1 VHKCL
6 GVGLPPTSTISKN
19 KFFAETPSAKT
30 SSFVFSALALLAST
44 LVHAQNPINA
54 LPTGGQ
60 VVAGQVAISQTSNAT
75 SATMNVNQASQRAIV
90 NWDSFNVGK
99 NAQVNFNQPNQN
111 AVILNRVTG
120 ASSSVI
126 DGAIKANGQVILV
139 NQNGVT
145 FGKGSQV
152 DAAGVTAS
160 TLDIANKDFMDG
172 KSTYKGNGQGVIFNE
187 GKITTNSD
195 GGYIALL
202 APEVRNQGYLL
213 AKKGSGTVAVAA
225 GEQITLNFQSNSL
238 ISVKVDVATYNGL
251 IENKRVVEVNGG
263 LVVMAA
269 GAANQL
275 MASVIKNTG
284 RISASSAVNNG
295 GIIEFVANTVTQAG
309 KVLANSKSAQGGQI
323 NIVGND
329 ITIAANSKT
338 TATGATGGG
347 QVNVGL
353 ASTAVSGGNQVNA
366 SASQNNFQSQAI
378 VKANAIAASNSKQ
391 MAKTVTMEQGSII
404 DTSATQSGNGGS
416 IAIWSE
422 LKTIVAGTLQSMG
435 GLLSG
440 NGGFIETSSKGVV
453 ALSPTANITTRANSN
468 SGKSGTWLLD
478 PIDLTIDATAA
489 NVISAALA
497 NNNVVIEVNANTVA
511 CPGMGVCT
519 QSGSGNLSI
528 ASGADILKA
537 GVNYTSLT
545 LLASG
550 TFTLNANISGQNL
563 DVIIRS
569 SAAYLNAGS
578 IISASTVT
586 VQAPAIY
593 AAGVIQTSNYFG
605 GTSSS
610 PLGNAINLLAQA
622 IYISGRLN
630 LGSNLPTNAA
640 TTVLVNG
647 MIKRTEDLP
656 AYLNSLNAS
665 VNSLDQ
671 VYSSTAANDLSLLQA
686 NQVNQVS
693 QSSQSQSNVI
703 NLFASNSIT
712 LNSTAQILANGTTG
726 ASIYVSAPNITTQ
739 SGSVIQANG
748 NNGPGGLISFSG
760 DQMTVSG
767 SIVANGTTDGG
778 AITLIAN
785 NGDLNIQNALIQ
797 TNGST
802 GRGGS
807 IGLSANNR
815 VAIEHTTIEATG
827 FNQGGSIK
835 IGNDASNGTLPFA
848 LSTTLDQYTSLNAS
862 QLDSN
867 TSNQS
872 GGLIE
877 TSGATLNLLATIN
890 AGRGGMWL
898 LDPNNVTIST
908 AATSGGTLPSYTAT
922 ASASVVNAT
931 DIQTQINAGTS
942 VTILANGTIT
952 QSAALTFNVVAA
964 GQMPTLTISTTLGSQ
979 QAISLAAMTDNTSA
993 TGSGVNLSV
1002 KSAGG
1007 FIALTGAISL
1017 KGSVTLDNTYQVGGS
1032 VSGYITSTNAAT
1044 LLTAIAAGA
1053 TPVISVTGAIS
1064 SKSFTVNAVSNSN
1077 VDTWYTNSA
1086 ITTSGDINITSL
1098 NIYTASAGSALD
1110 IYGSLIST
1118 AGAVT
1123 LSAVNN
1129 GPNAALTVWSGP
1141 VKAFGAVTMTGT
1153 AYGTTYSGLWLSS
1166 GTTTALAVQGG
1177 SVSLT
1182 GNTYNS
1188 GTVATYAAI
1197 YSNVAMPIIANSG
1210 DITITSNV
1218 TNKANAGIIL
1228 TGPITQNTSGGNITF
1243 TANSSISQTGAITVA
1258 ANTSGAS
1265 SNIIYDTTLGN
1276 KTSTVSQG
1284 ALTINSGSTQGI
1296 NYSILTAGSPI
1307 SVGAISVPGAIS
1319 LNNTYGCAGVSCTPA
1334 SGFITTSNFSTL
1346 ATTTTHAVLVSGV
1359 LHSGSYAGSN
1369 AITLKGIT
1377 YSANSGVATL
1387 VASTA
1392 AFLADT
1398 GNISINGITNTGN
1411 GVMINAGATTTTTSG
1426 SVSITG
1432 SQNVGNAAVNVNAA
1446 ITASGSVTLL
1456 GTNNGGNYTVW
1467 VATAVNAGTGISI
1480 TGNATTSAVDTVNI
1494 GGALTVTG
1502 VGSSISVAATNTAA
1516 GGASGI
1522 VDSGAITLASGSN
1535 LTFTSNNVINQSGAI
1550 TEAAN
1555 ASGVAANVLYNTTA
1569 GNYLSNITAGT
1580 FTSTSTGA
1588 NAVVNYSITA
1598 NGSAIVVPALSTSG
1612 LILIDNR
1619 CSGCATP
1626 ITDLSASATNTTSL
1640 TGIKIGGNLTAGT
1653 SVTVH
1658 GINYGLYNGVYIT
1671 GAYNITAGTSIT
1683 LDGSTMIPSSTTM
1696 RGLYQPTGGTFT
1708 AGTTINLTGVSNQNY
1723 GGILINSSMS
1733 ASGNITIFGNTI
1745 NPAQAGQNDGVSF
1758 TNSAGSIT
1766 SINGNISITGQTVGL
1781 ASTGAVIAIALVAN
1795 NGTVTIVGN
1804 SNNTYGVNL
1813 SQPITAMQISITG
1826 TLSASGTGATYITSA
1841 GILNIVSAASSMYT
1855 NGGVNAI
1862 TIIGNTNTTT
1872 SGGITDAGAVN
1883 VNSSGGDVLY
1893 KSNGVINVT
1902 GTVTLKK
1909 NVSNGPQNIVFDTTI
1924 GDKNSTISFGTL
1936 NIETGSTA
1944 AVNFTERTAG
1954 AAVTSGTMS
1963 LPGYILLD
1971 NTWGCG
1977 TTGCTPTSGYIAI
1990 GSTATLATTS
2000 NAINA
2005 NGALTAGAY
2014 SGSTGIT
2021 IKGISNGGYGA
2032 NITAALNSGGIISVT
2047 GVAATG
2053 NYGVYEIAAATAS
2066 GNITLVGSSNGA
2078 GTGAYITAGLTSTA
2092 GAISVTGSTV
2102 SGSYGIYDS
2111 ANVTAAGNITYIG
2124 YETSTSATGSF
2135 GVYLSAM
2142 TLNSTGGNIVV
2153 NGASQ
2158 GAGTGVFFSSSNTT
2172 WSMTTGSTGSIS
2184 VLGYAPLTGVNGVTD
2199 TAGYGSMNAG
2209 SGGITI
2215 SAYGGS
2221 YSSNNG
2227 AAYLVNYVANT
2238 TGTFTIQGATL
2249 SGNNAAAAS
2258 GVAASAAGNGIY
2270 IPTNSTQTIGG
2281 SSYTGITATGNIG
2294 LSGASSSSGNG
2305 IYLGASLN
2313 SSGTITLAG
2322 STVSGSYGIYGSA
2335 NVTAAGN
2342 ISYAGYE
2349 TSTATSSTYGIY
2361 LTGSTLNS
2369 TGGNITVNGVTQGNG
2384 TGVFFSTANTA
2395 WSMTTGATGSISI
2408 LGYVPL
2414 TGFNAVADTT
2424 TSYASLN
2431 AGTGGITISVYGGS
2445 FSGNNGAL
2453 YFDNFVANTT
2463 GTFTIQGATL
2473 SGNTAVAAPG
2483 VAATAAGHG
2492 IYIFNNNSQTI
2503 GSVTYTGILATGNI
2517 SLAGASNSGGNGVY
2531 MGSNL
2536 KSSSGTIS
2544 LSGSTVSGSYGIYQS
2559 AISTA
2564 AGNINYVGYETSTS
2578 TSSTYG
2584 VSLPGATLNSTGG
2597 NITVN
2602 GVSQGNGTGVFFS
2615 SSNTAWSMTTG
2626 STGSISI
2633 LGYVPLTG
2641 FNGVADI
2648 ANSYGSMN
2656 AGSGGITISS
2666 SGGSYSGNNGAVYL
2680 ANYVA
2685 NTTGTFTIQGATL
2698 SGNTAVAATGV
2709 AASAAGHGIYIQ
2721 NNSSQTIGGTTYT
2734 GITATGNINIAG
2746 TSSSAGYG
2754 VYQSSVLSSTSGSVT
2769 VTGITNSG
2777 TDGSYVNANI
2787 TAGGGVFLT
2796 GTNASTAN
2804 PTYGLYDNGIT
2815 ILTTGTFTAGTDAVT
2830 MTGTGGGSGAL
2841 YLYTGSV
2848 ITNNST
2854 RGRTNLIANNGNF
2867 VDPVTVTNA
2876 STAGA
2881 IMVSAIGTNAAVVST
2896 AGSTFTQNSND
2907 GVYIASS
2914 NNGNVSPPKI
2924 INNGAGSVVIVAGA
2938 YLPIGTSTGGQITGV
2953 STNTITSP
2961 NGNVYLYSGSIT
2973 GSTNINYL
2981 ASSLATLTFNNTV
2994 FGQAYKAGG
3003 TDGVVA
3009 TSLPDTLIN
3018 IANIPNATTTTTVT
3032 AGSTY
3037 GPVIQFRQTI
3047 THNILLSAVASLTKV
3062 YGTTDPLATAGNL
3075 AVAGSL
3081 DYALN
3086 QKFVI
3091 TGNTSVTG
3099 TGAAAAATWSIAGTG
3114 TTFTDS
3120 ILISRL
3126 MNSIYGVRTAGE
3138 NVGTYNYTLYSNIR
3152 GLTITAATGT
3162 TQPGT
3167 STPGATLTITAAPL
3181 TITDAGSSSVY
3192 GGASTYQGLVT
3203 SAGFTLTGLVASI
3216 NGVAT
3221 GDAVGSVTQTI
3232 RTGAVI
3238 GSGTTVTGA
3247 TTPSLTTVVPSN
3259 TTYNAVPSA
3268 AVGTNLGNYTITYVG
3283 NTYTVTAPTIIVT
3296 AIGDTKVYGATTTV
3310 TNGVVYTGS
3319 SSSASNLLGYTL
3331 TGSPLPTGVTA
3342 TGVTLTLSSAA
3353 ATAGI
3358 GSYTITPS
3366 LLTTSGVLSGYNIN
3380 YVTGTLTVTAAPLT
3394 VTTNASSVYGSGTTT
3409 NTPVVTGL
3417 QNGNTVTA
3425 AVIQAINNLN
3435 QQSVGTYGNTTTTTG
3450 LTFGSGSASNYAI
3463 TYLPGTLTVTP
3474 KALTITANAVN
3485 TNYGTP
3491 VSLGSSAFSTSGLVT
3506 TNGLSD
3512 AVSGVT
3518 LQYNSTATVPGT
3530 VNAAT
3535 YTGAI
3540 TASNAAG
3547 SGLSNYNITY
3557 VPANLVVAAAPIT
3570 ITANNVTTTYGSAVT
3585 PTGFSITSGQLYNG
3599 NTITGVTL
3607 AYAGTSAVQNGT
3619 SGTPNVG
3626 TYSGVNG
3633 IVPSAATGSFAPSN
3647 YTITYVNGNL
3657 TVNKATASISATKV
3671 YDGSATFTAASIG
3684 TFTVLGVNGEV
3695 LGITGAA
3702 AANSPDVLTANT
3714 FQTLGTL
3721 ALANGPNGS
3730 TQGLASNYQL
3740 PTVTTLSITP
3750 KLLTASISSAI
3761 SKTYDTTATAT
3772 LVAGDN
3778 TLTPSGT
3785 TTTSGS
3791 YTLSGFVSGQGA
3803 VINQTAGL
3811 YNSAN
3816 ATANTMVGTNKATS
3830 VSASLV
3836 NSNYT
3841 ALGSTNL
3848 SNYSLPTTVTG
3859 TGQIT
3864 QAGLT
3869 VSADPIT
3876 LFTGVTPNYTSTIT
3890 GLLGGQTVTVTY
3902 TVPPNTD
3909 PAAPTVSGTI
3919 TPAVTS
3925 SAISGN
3931 YAITV
3936 NTAQLAVASFRDM
3949 VFTGYSTSKVYGQ
3962 VNSTTNLATVGAP
3975 TVSYCA
3981 TSSGSCVGNIL
3992 SLVLTAPTG
4001 SGNIWTATDAA
4012 SGASYTFALTASV
4025 VAGNYSAGSYLNV
4038 GSYVTT
4044 PGTATGSNG
4053 SLTVGTKYYNT
4064 GVLTVTPLAV
4074 TPVNN
4079 STPTKQ
4085 YDTTTA
4091 FASAPSLGVTPL
4103 VGDILTVSGTG
4114 AYGSKTVGANLN
4126 YTISNITLGGGSAA
4140 NYVLASNLAST
4151 GLSGTNGVITPAPLT
4166 VSGLVANN
4174 KVYDTTTAATI
4185 SSASQSLSG
4194 VIGSDAVN
4202 ISSTGNYAGVFA
4214 SKNVANGI
4222 AVTANT
4228 TNVTTAVGIISTMS
4242 GVTLAGADAANYYVA
4257 GPGSSLSANITAAPV
4272 TISGTR
4278 VYNGTTAFSAANLS
4292 VSGVGGE
4299 TLVFASGS
4307 GSANSPN
4314 VGVANTLSSVG
4325 TLALGNG
4332 TGSSVGLAG
4341 NYTLTNPVISSISIT
4356 PESIVVSASNAQKVY
4371 DATTA
4376 MPSSNVTNVSTV
4388 ISAIATPVL
4397 VSGTLYA
4404 NASNGGASDNL
4415 TGGNFAYTD
4424 ANAGSS
4430 NKTVTV
4436 SGVLVSD
4443 GNNGHNYTISY
4454 INNTTSTITPA
4465 PVTISGVATF
4475 NGTNITSNLT
4485 VTGVAGQTLSI
4496 VGATATMASANA
4508 GSNLITGLTGGTL
4521 VSGGSNPGNVSNYTL
4536 LSPTLGNVVVS
4547 SASITISA
4555 TNTIKTFDNSLLTS
4569 GSSVTQAPTP
4579 VLVSGVLYG
4588 SDTLSGG
4595 NYLYTDVNAGAANK
4609 TVTVGG
4615 VSVLN
4620 GSTNVTGNYVI
4631 SYVDN
4636 TTSTIN
4642 KAALTVSGL
4651 SVAGSVYNGTTAAT
4665 LTGTPILSGVIA
4677 GTSVSLSG
4685 AATVGAFS
4693 SANAGSNL
4701 SVTPDL
4707 SGFSLTGPAAANY
4720 VLTGVTS
4727 PLTGTIAPL
4736 PLTAT
4741 IVGSPTMQYGATT
4754 LYSGLTSSNYQL
4766 SGFITGQSASI
4777 SQAVGNFNSA
4787 NVANANSITAS
4798 FTPVNFVAAS
4808 GTILSN
4814 YVLPTSATG
4823 TASITPAPITV
4834 VANNVV
4840 SFVGVAPTLTNQIT
4854 VTGLQGS
4861 DTVSTALLTSSV
4873 TNTASSSAP
4882 GTYVG
4887 ALVPSATANSNYSI
4901 VGFTSSNL
4909 TIADAGQLVLTVG
4922 AGNNSAVYG
4931 TYSSA
4936 NISQAGNAA
4945 ISNVLGQYCTNC
4957 VAGMVATPNFVSLTV
4972 TPPVAGSNVWT
4983 ATDSISPGTAAQG
4996 VYNFTV
5002 TPQVSAS
5009 SYSTG
5014 GYLKVGS
5021 YTLSPSSVTT
5031 AAGQA
5036 TNYNTSLPVVYNSGT
5051 LTITPLVLTFSSGP
5065 TTTYNGTTTINN
5077 VSVTPANQLAGDVL
5091 QVAVSGTLANP
5102 NASAGSAAY
5111 SLSSAVVTGADA
5123 ANYIFSNTA
5132 SGASGVNATVSPA
5145 PITVSSSS
5153 TSKTYDTTTAV
5164 GTAVSPTLV
5173 SGVLY
5178 TNTATGAVDSLVSV
5192 NAVYADPNSGAGNK
5206 VLTLSGAQINNGL
5219 LNASANYAITYLN
5232 NTTSTITPA
5241 PLTVSGL
5248 SAPATTYNGGTATVI
5263 NSGTLSLVGALPGA
5277 SVAIT
5282 RGTVTQGTLAS
5293 VNAGSNISVTPN
5305 LSALVIDNQ
5314 NYIIVGATT
5323 PLSTTINPAPLTI
5336 SGLSVAP
5343 VNYNGTTIATITG
5356 TPVLSGALYGQSVT
5370 INSGS
5375 VTAGAYASAN
5385 AGTNVLVTPNL
5396 SNLVLSNPNFTVS
5409 GTTTALTGTIAPLQL
5424 TATIIG
5430 SPTMQYNGSTTIA
5443 GLSSAN
5449 YQLSGLLSGQGIT
5462 INQNVGNLN
5471 SPNVANATS
5480 MTAILTAN
5488 NFTANSGTVL
5498 SNYILPTTASGAAGM
5513 TPAPLTMTAN
5523 NAVTFIGVAPTLS
5536 YTLTGLQGA
5545 DVASSVLANA
5555 SVVSTISNPGAGSY
5569 TGVLVPSATAN
5580 SNYTLTTSNGNL
5592 SVASNLQL
5600 VIAAGNNTQTYG
5612 VLGSSNQNTAV
5623 TGVTAKYCTNCGAQG
5638 ISNPTYVSLS
5648 VSGSGNSWAA
5658 TDSYSGNTATY
5669 AFTVTPVIGTN
5680 SYSVGSSTPTGN
5692 YINVGNYIL
5701 QPGALTT
5708 TSGSPNYNPTLPVIY
5723 SAGTLSITPFIISS
5737 ANNPT
5742 GGVNS
5747 LVQQYNGSSSINNA
5761 PLALAGL
5768 PAGVSLVVSGSGT
5781 LASPNAGTQTYSIAN
5796 LVLSGA
5802 DAANFGFSAPLTGNA
5817 TITPAPIT
5825 VSTLN
5830 VVKTFD
5836 NTTTTSGANVTQA
5849 PTPVLLSGVLY
5860 SQNGVQDILSGG
5872 VYTYSNVNAGL
5883 GNKVVT
5889 PSAVAVMNAGVVNSG
5904 NYSISYVNNTTSTIN
5919 PASLTISGLSATA
5932 RTYNATTGANLT
5944 GTPTIAGNTF
5954 GINLHLNGTATSG
5967 TFASA
5972 NAGPN
5977 IAVTPDLLALT
5988 VGNPNFVIV
5997 GTTAPL
6003 TATISPAPLTI
6014 SGLTALNATY
6024 TGTTN
6029 AAISGTPSLSGAL
6042 YGQTVTISAGSVTA
6056 GSFASP
6062 NAAPGIVV
6070 TPNLSALTLSNPNF
6084 TIVGTTTP
6092 LTATINPAPITIS
6105 GNMVYTGLNSV
6116 PTQSLI
6122 ATGVNGQTLSVVAG
6136 SGVLTAVGPGA
6147 IGLSAVNGLVLAD
6160 GSGLASNYTLV
6171 NPILG
6176 AVQIAAV
6183 PAPFISNNAPIDYLV
6198 INTVNNFGM
6207 NIYGAASFRPV
6218 MPNSIVVSE
6227 NSSKTNDNTS
6237 NEADDIVACIP
6248 DELDTWQ
6255 CRYDQ

>member
-1 VHKCL
+1 VRKCL
-6 GVGLPPTSTISKN
+6 DVGSLPTSIIPKN
-19 KFFAETPSAKT
+19 KFFAEAISAKKF
-30 SSFVFSALALLAST
+30 SFAFSTLALLTST
-44 LVHAQNPINA
+44 LVHAQTSINA

-126 DGAIKANGQVILV
+126 EGAIKANGQVILV

-160 TLDIANKDFMDG
+160 TLDIANQEFMDG
-172 KSTYKGNGQGVIFNE
+172 KSTYKGNGQGAITNQ
-187 GKITTNSD
+187 GKISSNSD

-251 IENKRVVEVNGG
+251 IENKRVVEVSGG

-275 MASVIKNTG
+275 MATVIKNTG
-284 RISASSAVNNG
+284 RISANSAVNNG
-295 GIIEFVANTVTQAG
+295 GVIEFVANKVMQAG
-309 KVLANSKSAQGGQI
+309 KVLANSKTAQGGQI

-347 QVNVGL
+347 QVNIGL
-353 ASTAVSGGNQVNA
+353 ASTAVSGGNQINA
-366 SASQNNFQSQAI
+366 SAAQNNIQSQTT

-391 MAKTVTMEQGSII
+391 MAKTVTIEQGSII

-422 LKTIVAGTLQSMG
+422 LKTMVAGTLQSMG

-440 NGGFIETSSKGVV
+440 NGGFIETSSKGLV
-453 ALSPTANITTRANSN
+453 ALGSTANITTRANSS
-468 SGKSGTWLLD
+468 SGKTGTWLLD
-478 PIDLTIDATAA
+478 PIDLTIDAAAA
-489 NVISAALA
+489 NVISAALS
-497 NNNVVIEVNANTVA
+497 NNNVVIEVNANTA
-511 CPGMGVCT
+511 SCPSIGTCT
-519 QSGSGNLSI
+519 QNGNGNLLI

-537 GVNYTSLT
+537 GANYTSLT

-550 TFTLNANISGQNL
+550 TFSLNANISGQNL

-647 MIKRTEDLP
+647 MIKRTEDFP
-656 AYLNSLNAS
+656 VYLNSLNAS

-671 VYSSTAANDLSLLQA
+671 VYSSTAANDPNLLQA

-693 QSSQSQSNVI
+693 QSSQSQGNVI

-712 LNSTAQILANGTTG
+712 LNSTAQILATGTTG
-726 ASIYVSAPNITTQ
+726 GSIYVSAPNITTQ
-739 SGSVIQANG
+739 AGSVIQANG

-767 SIVANGTTDGG
+767 SIAANGTTDGG

-785 NGDLNIQNALIQ
+785 HGDLNIQNALIQ

-807 IGLSANNR
+807 IGLSANNH
-815 VAIEHTTIEATG
+815 VTIEHTTIEATG

-848 LSTTLDQYTSLNAS
+848 LLTTLDATTSLNAS
-862 QLDSN
+862 QLDSSL
-867 TSNQS
+867 SNQN

-877 TSGATLNLLATIN
+877 TSGATLNLLASIN

-898 LDPNNVTIST
+898 LDPNNVTISS
-908 AATSGGTLPSYTAT
+908 AATSGGTLPSYTAS

-952 QSAALTFNVVAA
+952 QSTALTFNITGSALT
-964 GQMPTLTISTTLGSQ
+964 PTLTLNNSSGSMQGITL
-979 QAISLAAMTDNTSA
+979 LAMTDNSS
-993 TGSGVNLSV
+993 GSGSKVNLSV
-1002 KSAGG
+1002 ISSG
-1007 FIALTGAISL
+1007 GAIAVNGAINL
-1017 KGSVTLDNTYQVGGS
+1017 KGTVTLDNTYRVGGS
-1032 VSGYITSTNAAT
+1032 ASGYINSGLSGWSALAT
-1044 LLTAIAAGA
+1044 TGMGVSIAASSNLSA
-1053 TPVISVTGAIS
+1053 SSIVI
-1064 SKSFTVNAVSNSN
+1064 N
-1077 VDTWYTNSA
+1077 
-1086 ITTSGDINITSL
+1086 
-1098 NIYTASAGSALD
+1098 
-1110 IYGSLIST
+1110 
-1118 AGAVT
+1118 
-1123 LSAVNN
+1123 AVNN
-1129 GPNAALTVWSGP
+1129 GTVGAIVLAANLTATSGNI
-1141 VKAFGAVTMTGT
+1141 
-1153 AYGTTYSGLWLSS
+1153 
-1166 GTTTALAVQGG
+1166 
-1177 SVSLT
+1177 SLT
-1182 GNTYNS
+1182 
-1188 GTVATYAAI
+1188 ATATGGYGVTNANGAWA
-1197 YSNVAMPIIANSG
+1197 SNLTTANSG
-1210 DITITSNV
+1210 AVIITATATGSTAIPIYFGSAQAISAKSITINSSSTTSPYGAYLNILTIVAGGSDITVTSTV
-1218 TNKANAGIIL
+1218 GATNDTGI
-1228 TGPITQNTSGGNITF
+1228 N
-1243 TANSSISQTGAITVA
+1243 QTGAITD
-1258 ANTSGAS
+1258 N
-1265 SNIIYDTTLGN
+1265 
-1276 KTSTVSQG
+1276 
-1284 ALTINSGSTQGI
+1284 
-1296 NYSILTAGSPI
+1296 
-1307 SVGAISVPGAIS
+1307 
-1319 LNNTYGCAGVSCTPA
+1319 
-1334 SGFITTSNFSTL
+1334 
-1346 ATTTTHAVLVSGV
+1346 
-1359 LHSGSYAGSN
+1359 
-1369 AITLKGIT
+1369 
-1377 YSANSGVATL
+1377 
-1387 VASTA
+1387 
-1392 AFLADT
+1392 
-1398 GNISINGITNTGN
+1398 
-1411 GVMINAGATTTTTSG
+1411 
-1426 SVSITG
+1426 
-1432 SQNVGNAAVNVNAA
+1432 
-1446 ITASGSVTLL
+1446 
-1456 GTNNGGNYTVW
+1456 
-1467 VATAVNAGTGISI
+1467 
-1480 TGNATTSAVDTVNI
+1480 
-1494 GGALTVTG
+1494 
-1502 VGSSISVAATNTAA
+1502 
-1516 GGASGI
+1516 
-1522 VDSGAITLASGSN
+1522 ASGSN
-1535 LTFTSNNVINQSGAI
+1535 ISFVTNGIINQAGAI
-1550 TEAAN
+1550 TEVAN
-1555 ASGVAANVLYNTTA
+1555 ASGVAANVLFNTTS
-1569 GNYLSNITAGT
+1569 GNYLSNITVGT

-1588 NAVVNYSITA
+1588 NAVVNYSVTA

-1612 LILIDNR
+1612 SILIDNR

-1626 ITDLSASATNTTSL
+1626 ITDASASATNATSL
-1640 TGIKIGGNLTAGT
+1640 NAVKITGSLTAGT

-1658 GINYGLYNGVYIT
+1658 GVNYGLYDGVYIT
-1671 GAYNITAGTSIT
+1671 AAYNITAGTSIT
-1683 LDGSTMIPSSTTM
+1683 LDGSGMIPSSSTM
-1696 RGLYQPTGGTFT
+1696 RGIYQPTGGTFT

-1758 TNSAGSIT
+1758 TNGTGSIT

-1795 NGTVTIVGN
+1795 NGSVTIVGS

-1813 SQPITAMQISITG
+1813 SRPITAMQISITG
-1826 TLSASGTGATYITSA
+1826 TLSASGTGAVYITSA
-1841 GILNIVSAASSMYT
+1841 GVLNIVSTASSLYA

-1862 TIIGNTNTTT
+1862 TVIGNTNTTT
-1872 SGGITDAGAVN
+1872 SGGITEAGAVN
-1883 VNSSGGDVLY
+1883 VNTSGGDVLF

-1902 GTVTLKK
+1902 GTITLSQ
-1909 NVSNGPQNIVFDTTI
+1909 NISGSPQNIVFDTTV
-1924 GDKNSTISFGTL
+1924 GDKNSTISFSTL
-1936 NIETGSTA
+1936 NIGSGSTA
-1944 AVNFTERTAG
+1944 AVNFTEKTSG
-1954 AAVTSGTMS
+1954 AAIASGTMS

-1971 NTWGCG
+1971 DTWGCG
-1977 TTGCTPTSGYIAI
+1977 TTNCTPASGYIAN
-1990 GSTATLATTS
+1990 GTTATLATTS
-2000 NAINA
+2000 NAIA
-2005 NGALTAGAY
+2005 VNGVLTAGAY

-2021 IKGISNGGYGA
+2021 IKGISDGGYGVY
-2032 NITAALNSGGIISVT
+2032 ITSAINSGGIISVT
-2047 GVAATG
+2047 GAAATG
-2053 NYGVYEIAAATAS
+2053 NYGIYESGAATAS

-2078 GTGAYITAGLTSTA
+2078 GTGVYVSAGLISSS
-2092 GAISVTGSTV
+2092 GAIAVTGSTV

-2111 ANVTAAGNITYIG
+2111 ANVMAAGNITYTG
-2124 YETSTSATGSF
+2124 YETSTAATGAY

-2142 TLNSTGGNIVV
+2142 TLNSTGGNITV

-2172 WSMTTGSTGSIS
+2172 WSMVTGSTGSIS

-2221 YSSNNG
+2221 FSSTNG

-2238 TGTFTIQGATL
+2238 TGAYTIQGATL
-2249 SGNNAAAAS
+2249 SGNNAAAAP
-2258 GVAASAAGNGIY
+2258 GAAASAAGNGIN
-2270 IPTNSTQTIGG
+2270 ISTNSTQTIGG
-2281 SSYTGITATGNIG
+2281 TSYTGITATGNIG

-2395 WSMTTGATGSISI
+2395 WSMTTGSTGFISI

-2453 YFDNFVANTT
+2453 YFDNFVANTA

-2503 GSVTYTGILATGNI
+2503 GGVTYTGILATGNI
-2517 SLAGASNSGGNGVY
+2517 SLAGASNGGGNGVY

-2536 KSSSGTIS
+2536 KSSSGAIS
-2544 LSGSTVSGSYGIYQS
+2544 LTGSTVSGSYGIYQN

-2615 SSNTAWSMTTG
+2615 SANTAWSMTTG
-2626 STGSISI
+2626 SAGSISV

-2656 AGSGGITISS
+2656 AGSGGITISA

-2680 ANYVA
+2680 VNYVA
-2685 NTTGTFTIQGATL
+2685 NTTGTLTIQGATL
-2698 SGNTAVAATGV
+2698 SGNSAVAAPGV
-2709 AASAAGHGIYIQ
+2709 AASGAGHGVYIQ
-2721 NNSSQTIGGTTYT
+2721 NNISQTIGGVTYT

-2754 VYQSSVLSSTSGSVT
+2754 IYQSSVLTSSSGSVT
-2769 VTGITNSG
+2769 ATGITSSG
-2777 TDGSYVNANI
+2777 TDGGYFNANI
-2787 TAGGGVFLT
+2787 TAGSGVFLT

-2804 PTYGLYDNGIT
+2804 ATYGLYDNGIT

-2841 YLYTGSV
+2841 VLAAGSA

-2896 AGSTFTQNSND
+2896 AGTTFTQNSND

-2914 NNGNVSPPKI
+2914 NNGNVAPPKI
-2924 INNGAGSVVIVAGA
+2924 INNGTGSVVIAAGA

-2994 FGQAYKAGG
+2994 FGQAYKSGS

-3018 IANIPNATTTTTVT
+3018 IANIPNLSTTTTIT

-3099 TGAAAAATWSIAGTG
+3099 TGAAAAASWSIAGTG

-3138 NVGTYNYTLYSNIR
+3138 NVGTYNYTLYSNIH

-3167 STPGATLTITAAPL
+3167 TTSGATLTITAAPL

-3203 SAGFTLTGLVASI
+3203 SAGFTITGLVTSI

-3238 GSGTTVTGA
+3238 GSGTTITGA
-3247 TTPSLTTVVPSN
+3247 TSPSLTTVVPSN

-3268 AVGTNLGNYTITYVG
+3268 AVGTNLGNYSITYVG
-3283 NTYTVTAPTIIVT
+3283 NTYVVTAPTIIVT
-3296 AIGDTKVYGATTTV
+3296 AVADSKIYGATTTV

-3353 ATAGI
+3353 ATAGV

-3417 QNGNTVTA
+3417 QNNNTVA
-3425 AVIQAINNLN
+3425 ASVIQAINNLN

-3450 LTFGSGSASNYAI
+3450 LTFGVGSSSNYTI

-3485 TNYGTP
+3485 TNYGTA

-3506 TNGLSD
+3506 TNGLGD
-3512 AVSGVT
+3512 AITGVT
-3518 LQYNSTATVPGT
+3518 LQYNGGATVPGT

-3540 TASNAAG
+3540 TASNVAG
-3547 SGLSNYNITY
+3547 SGLSNYSINY

-3607 AYAGTSAVQNGT
+3607 AYAGTSVVQNGAN
-3619 SGTPNVG
+3619 GTPNVG

-3633 IVPSAATGSFAPSN
+3633 IVPSLATGSFTPSN
-3647 YTITYVNGNL
+3647 YSITYANGSL
-3657 TVNKATASISATKV
+3657 TVSKATVTISATKV
-3671 YDGSATFTAASIG
+3671 YDGSATFTAGSVG
-3684 TFTVLGVNGEV
+3684 TLTVLGVNGEV
-3695 LGITGAA
+3695 LGITGTA

-3721 ALANGPNGS
+3721 ALANGPNGQ
-3730 TQGLASNYQL
+3730 TGIIPGLASNYQL
-3740 PTVTTLSITP
+3740 PTVTTVSITP
-3750 KLLTASISSAI
+3750 KLLTASISSII

-3778 TLTPSGT
+3778 TLTASGT
-3785 TTTSGS
+3785 ITTSGS

-3811 YNSAN
+3811 YNSPN
-3816 ATANTMVGTNKATS
+3816 ATANTMVGANKATS

-3836 NSNYT
+3836 TSNYT
-3841 ALGSTNL
+3841 ALGGTNL

-3859 TGQIT
+3859 AGQIN
-3864 QAGLT
+3864 QASLT

-3876 LFTGVTPNYTSTIT
+3876 LFSGVTPNYTSTVT
-3890 GLLGGQTVTVTY
+3890 GLLGGQTVAVTY
-3902 TVPPNTD
+3902 TAPPNSD
-3909 PAAPTVSGTI
+3909 PMAPTVSGTI
-3919 TPAVTS
+3919 TPTVSS

-3981 TSSGSCVGNIL
+3981 TSAGSCVGNIL

-4001 SGNIWTATDAA
+4001 SGNVWTATDAA
-4012 SGASYTFALTASV
+4012 SGASYTFAVTTSA

-4044 PGTATGSNG
+4044 PGTAAGSNG

-4064 GVLTVTPLAV
+4064 GVLTVTPLTV

-4079 STPTKQ
+4079 SAPTKQ

-4091 FASAPSLGVTPL
+4091 FTSAPSLGIAPL
-4103 VGDILTVSGTG
+4103 AGDSLTVSGTG
-4114 AYGSKTVGANLN
+4114 AYNVKNVGTNLN

-4140 NYVLASNLAST
+4140 NYILSST
-4151 GLSGTNGVITPAPLT
+4151 SLSGSNGVITPAPLT
-4166 VSGLVANN
+4166 ISGLVANN
-4174 KVYDTTTAATI
+4174 KVYDTTTTAAI
-4185 SSASQSLSG
+4185 SSTSQSLSG
-4194 VIGSDAVN
+4194 VIGSDMVN
-4202 ISSTGNYAGVFA
+4202 ISSTGNYAGIFA
-4214 SKNVANGI
+4214 SKDVGNAI
-4222 AVTANT
+4222 AVIPNT
-4228 TNVTTAVGIISTMS
+4228 STTGSITTMS

-4257 GPGSSLSANITAAPV
+4257 GPSSSLSANITAAPV

-4307 GSANSPN
+4307 GSANSAN

-4371 DATTA
+4371 DATTT
-4376 MPSSNVTNVSTV
+4376 MPSSNVTGV
-4388 ISAIATPVL
+4388 SAIATPVL

-4404 NASNGGASDNL
+4404 NASNGGASDSL
-4415 TGGNFAYTD
+4415 TGGNFSYTD

-4436 SGVLVSD
+4436 NGVLVSD

-4465 PVTISGVATF
+4465 PVTISGVAIF
-4475 NGTNITSNLT
+4475 NGTNTTSNLT
-4485 VTGVAGQTLSI
+4485 VTGVAGQTLSV

-4521 VSGGSNPGNVSNYTL
+4521 VSGGSNPGNVFNYTL
-4536 LSPTLGNVVVS
+4536 VSPILGNVVVS

-4595 NYLYTDVNAGAANK
+4595 NYLYTDINAGIANK

-4615 VSVLN
+4615 VSVIN
-4620 GSTNVTGNYVI
+4620 GSTNVTGNYAI

-4651 SVAGSVYNGTTAAT
+4651 SVVGAVYNGTTAAT

-4677 GTSVSLSG
+4677 GTNVSLTGS
-4685 AATVGAFS
+4685 ASVGAFS

-4701 SVTPDL
+4701 TVTPDL
-4707 SGFSLTGPAAANY
+4707 SGFSLTGPAASNY

-4727 PLTGTIAPL
+4727 PLTGTIAPA

-4754 LYSGLTSSNYQL
+4754 LYSGLISSNYQL
-4766 SGFITGQSASI
+4766 SGFIAGQGASI

-4798 FTPVNFVAAS
+4798 FTPTNFVAAS
-4808 GTILSN
+4808 GTVLSN

-4834 VANNVV
+4834 VANNIV
-4840 SFVGVAPTLTNQIT
+4840 SFVGVVPTLTNQIT
-4854 VTGLQGS
+4854 VTGLQGT
-4861 DTVSTALLTSSV
+4861 DTVSTALTTSSV

-4887 ALVPSATANSNYSI
+4887 ALVPTATANSNYSI

-4931 TYSSA
+4931 TYSST
-4936 NISQAGNAA
+4936 NIAQAGNAA

-4996 VYNFTV
+4996 IYNFTV
-5002 TPQVSAS
+5002 TPQVTAS

-5051 LTITPLVLTFSSGP
+5051 LTITPLTLTFSAGP
-5065 TTTYNGTTTINN
+5065 TTSYNGTTTINN
-5077 VSVTPANQLAGDVL
+5077 VSVTPANQLAGDAL

-5102 NASAGSAAY
+5102 NASAGAAAY
-5111 SLSSAVVTGADA
+5111 SLGSAVITGADA
-5123 ANYIFSNTA
+5123 TNYIFSSTA
-5132 SGASGVNATVSPA
+5132 SGTTGANATVSRA

-5164 GTAVSPTLV
+5164 NTAVSPTLV

-5178 TNTATGAVDSLVSV
+5178 TNTATGVVDSLTSI
-5192 NAVYADPNSGAGNK
+5192 NAVYTDPNAGSGNK
-5206 VLTLSGAQINNGL
+5206 VLTLSGAQISNGL
-5219 LNASANYAITYLN
+5219 INASSNYAITYMN

-5241 PLTVSGL
+5241 ALTVSGL
-5248 SAPATTYNGGTATVI
+5248 SAPATTYNGGAATVI
-5263 NSGTLSLVGALPGA
+5263 NSGTLSLVGALPGT
-5277 SVAIT
+5277 SVALS
-5282 RGTVTQGTLAS
+5282 GTVSQGTLAN
-5293 VNAGSNISVTPN
+5293 VNAGTNIGVTPD
-5305 LSALVIDNQ
+5305 LSALTINNS
-5314 NYIIVGATT
+5314 NYVIVGTTT
-5323 PLSTTINPAPLTI
+5323 PLTTTINPAPLTI

-5343 VNYNGTTIATITG
+5343 MNYNGTTAATITG

-5375 VTAGAYASAN
+5375 VTTGAYASAN

-5409 GTTTALTGTIAPLQL
+5409 GTTTALTGTIVPLQL

-5430 SPTMQYNGSTTIA
+5430 SPSMQYNGSTTNT

-5462 INQNVGNLN
+5462 INQNIGNLN

-5480 MTAILTAN
+5480 MTAILSAN

-5498 SNYILPTTASGAAGM
+5498 SNYVLPTVASGVASI
-5513 TPAPLTMTAN
+5513 TPAPLMMSAN

-5545 DVASSVLANA
+5545 DVASSVLTNP
-5555 SVVSTISNPGAGSY
+5555 SVVSNISNPGAGSY
-5569 TGVLVPSATAN
+5569 SGVLVPSATATVN
-5580 SNYTLTTSNGNL
+5580 RNYTLTTSNGNL
-5592 SVASNLQL
+5592 LVASNLQL

-5638 ISNPTYVSLS
+5638 ISNPTYISLN
-5648 VSGSGNSWAA
+5648 VSGSGNSWMAS
-5658 TDSYSGNTATY
+5658 DSYSGNTATY
-5669 AFTVTPVIGTN
+5669 AFTVSPVISAN
-5680 SYSVGSSTPTGN
+5680 SYSVGSSTATGN
-5692 YINVGNYIL
+5692 YINVGNYML

-5737 ANNPT
+5737 ANNPI
-5742 GGVNS
+5742 GGANS
-5747 LVQQYNGSSSINNA
+5747 LVQQYNGSSNINNA
-5761 PLALAGL
+5761 TIALAGL
-5768 PAGVSLVVSGSGT
+5768 PTGVSLVVNGSGT
-5781 LASPNAGTQTYSIAN
+5781 LASPNVGTQTYSITN

-5802 DAANFGFSAPLTGNA
+5802 DAANFGFSAPLTGSA

-5836 NTTTTSGANVTQA
+5836 NTTATSGANVSQA
-5849 PTPVLLSGVLY
+5849 PAPVLLSGVLY
-5860 SQNGVQDILSGG
+5860 SQNGVQDTLAGG

-5883 GNKVVT
+5883 GNKIVT
-5889 PSAVAVMNAGVVNSG
+5889 PSAVAVMNAGIVNSG
-5904 NYSISYVNNTTSTIN
+5904 NYSISYVDNTTSTIN
-5919 PASLTISGLSATA
+5919 PAQLTISGLSAAA
-5932 RTYNATTGANLT
+5932 RTYNATTGATLT
-5944 GTPTIAGNTF
+5944 GTPTITGNTF
-5954 GINLHLNGTATSG
+5954 GVNLTLNGTATSG
-5967 TFASA
+5967 VFASA
-5972 NAGPN
+5972 NAGSN
-5977 IAVTPDLLALT
+5977 LAVTPDLLALT

-5997 GTTAPL
+5997 GTTTPL

-6029 AAISGTPSLSGAL
+6029 AAITGAATLSGAL

-6070 TPNLSALTLSNPNF
+6070 TPNLSALTLNNPNF

-6092 LTATINPAPITIS
+6092 LTATIDPASITIS
-6105 GNMVYTGLNSV
+6105 GTMAYTGLNSISTSALV
-6116 PTQSLI
+6116 
-6122 ATGVNGQTLSVVAG
+6122 ATGVNGQSLTVVAG
-6136 SGVLTAVGPGA
+6136 SGVLGGVGPGA
-6147 IGLSAVNGLVLAD
+6147 MNLITVSGLVLAD

-6176 AVQIAAV
+6176 AVQVAA
-6183 PAPFISNNAPIDYLV
+6183 APTPLLSSNTPIDYLV

-6207 NIYGAASFRPV
+6207 HVYGAASFRPV
-6218 MPNSIVVSE
+6218 MPNSIVVSR
-6227 NSSKTNDNTS
+6227 NSSKTNDNAS
-6237 NEADDIVACIP
+6237 NEADDIVACVP